1 MVKNMIVSITTIETL
16 MIVNQTTSLVNY
28 IINKYILSIKKNLNL
43 IKNLKYNCNGIIN
56 NKFM

>member
-1 MVKNMIVSITTIETL
+1 MIVSITTIETL